1 MAKPNYSFEKKQRE
15 LAKKKKQDEKLA
27 RKQAAKEPGQP
38 GEAPA
43 TGQDPAGGGR

>member
-27 RKQAAKEPGQP
+27 KKQAAR
-38 GEAPA
+38 AAANPA
-43 TGQDPAGGGR
+43 NPAGGDVPARGE